1 MQGLIYLFDLVKRR
15 DFNSK
20 IYVLLNFVFCSYN
33 QGSRRS
39 NKGYVPLSLIDFYFT
54 KQNLH
59 RKAKF
64 RLENTDFINLV
75 RFQDLM
81 F

>member
-1 MQGLIYLFDLVKRR
+1 MQGLISLFDLVKRR

-20 IYVLLNFVFCSYN
+20 IYFLLNFVFCSYN
-33 QGSRRS
+33 CSRRS
-39 NKGYVPLSLIDFYFT
+39 NKGYVPLTLIDFYFT

-59 RKAKF
+59 RKTKF